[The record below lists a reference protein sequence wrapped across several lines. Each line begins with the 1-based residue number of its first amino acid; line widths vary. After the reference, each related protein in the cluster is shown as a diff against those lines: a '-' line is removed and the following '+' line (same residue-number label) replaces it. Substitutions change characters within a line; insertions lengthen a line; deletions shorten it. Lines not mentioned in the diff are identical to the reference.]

1 MYSNPTFGVNIMK
14 INKIFLASIFILAL
28 ITLGAVSAT
37 DELTADNGDSLSTAD
52 ETDLQAAA
60 DDAAVSGE
68 ESIYIYDID
77 GSTFLVD
84 DEVYVEIYASA
95 EANFTRDN
103 FNFTVDGLDHDFTY
117 DSENERMV
125 FNVSDLSIGN
135 HNFLIKFLGKG
146 KYDPVSSSGSF
157 DIVEYEIYSPN
168 YVYYGSFSSGTVF
181 IETPSSRIGEI
192 FTVSIGD
199 ETVSQKI
206 EGEDGSRGSAVID
219 LLDFNA
225 SEGEH
230 NMTLKLNDK
239 VIENKTIHFDYDIYV
254 GERFMVYGDDEF
266 MLGDIR
272 GIDESDMYV
281 LINETSYPIYFSEV
295 QGSSLLHVTG
305 VDELRPGMYDVELG
319 YTGARFTPK
328 KFNGTLEVVP
338 IVYAPYYVVGN
349 PETDVFRLVLPD
361 DAKGVMTI
369 SIRRSNETSCRPYA
383 NATLGGETIVPIENL
398 PYGEY
403 YFEFETVGYDGYNI
417 DSDHDYF
424 AVNPNITFPTE
435 QIMIGENATVSVD
448 LPGENGTLAVGE
460 KDSDEY
466 ISEVSLINGKATIQ
480 ISNLSAGV
488 HHLHVHLTLEQYDD
502 EGYIIENTF
511 YKWDV
516 DVSVKPNITLP
527 SGKVNVGDKQYVS
540 VDLPG
545 YNGTLIVTEAVKEG
559 EGGEAKLVD
568 GKASVLIPKL
578 DRAGNLT
585 YAVALYLECYDDY
598 GNLDS
603 DVYIY
608 NGTLEV
614 VYPFTI
620 IPNSLFTRYD
630 SGNAFTVTV
639 VDADN
644 NTVKNFTL
652 MLKVYTG
659 QTSKKYFVT
668 TNDEGVASF
677 DMAST
682 LDIGVHDVVVVSTN
696 ENFTVKKAYST
707 IQVAKAKTI
716 VNAPVVTV
724 QFKKSD
730 YFKVKIKNKAT
741 RKPVAKVKIKLRIF
755 TGNKYQTFTVK
766 TSKYGNAVFDTKD
779 LSIGKH
785 KVVIFTYDGRYKI
798 GAKSVIY
805 VKR

>member
-1 MYSNPTFGVNIMK
+1 MK

-52 ETDLQAAA
+52 EIDLQAAS
-60 DDAAVSGE
+60 DDEAVSGD

-77 GSTFLVD
+77 GSTFIVD
-84 DEVYVEIYASA
+84 DEVYVEIYSSA
-95 EANFTRDN
+95 EENFTRDN

-125 FNVSDLSIGN
+125 FNVSDLSLGN
-135 HNFLIKFLGKG
+135 HNFLIKFVGNG

-157 DIVEYEIYSPN
+157 EIIEYLLYVPD
-168 YVYYGSFSSGTVF
+168 YVYCGSFSAGTVY

-206 EGEDGSRGSAVID
+206 EGDGDSRGYAVID

-225 SEGEH
+225 SGGEH
-230 NMTLKLNDK
+230 NMTIKLNDT
-239 VIENKTIHFDYDIYV
+239 VIENKTIHFDYDILV
-254 GERFMVYGDDEF
+254 GDRSMVYGDEEF
-266 MLGDIR
+266 LLGDIR

-281 LINETSYPIYFSEV
+281 LINGTSYNIQFSEV
-295 QGSSLLHVTG
+295 QGSRLLHVTG
-305 VDELRPGMYDVELG
+305 VDDLKPGMYDIELW
-319 YTGARFTPK
+319 YTGTRFTQK
-328 KFNGTLEVVP
+328 TFNGTLEVAPV
-338 IVYAPYYVVGN
+338 IYTPYYVVGN
-349 PETDVFRLVLPD
+349 PETDVFRLLLPED
-361 DAKGVMTI
+361 EKGVMTI
-369 SIRRSNETSCRPYA
+369 SIRRSNESSYIQYA
-383 NATLGGETIVPIENL
+383 NVTLGGLTIVPIENL

-403 YFEFETVGYDGYNI
+403 YYEINTT
-417 DSDHDYF
+417 DYEGPEIICDQIYF
-424 AVNPNITFPTE
+424 TVNPNITFPTE
-435 QIMIGENATVSVD
+435 QIMIGENATISVD
-448 LPGENGTLAVGE
+448 LAGENGTLAVG
-460 KDSDEY
+460 DRYGGEY
-466 ISEVSLINGKATIQ
+466 ISEVSLIDGKATLQ
-480 ISNLSAGV
+480 VSNLTAGV
-488 HHLHVHLTLEQYDD
+488 HHLYVHLTLDKYDD
-502 EGYIIENTF
+502 EGYVIESTF
-511 YKWDV
+511 YSWDV

-585 YAVALYLECYDDY
+585 YAVALYLEYYDDY
-598 GNLDS
+598 GNVES

-614 VYPFTI
+614 VYPYTI
-620 IPNSLFTRYD
+620 IPNALFTRYD

-659 QTSKKYFVT
+659 QASKKYFIT

-677 DMAST
+677 DLASN
-682 LDIGVHDVVVVSTN
+682 LDIGVHDVVVYSTN
-696 ENFTVKKAYST
+696 QNFTVKKAYST

-716 VNAPVVTV
+716 VNAPAVTV
-724 QFKKSD
+724 KFKKSD

-785 KVVIFTYDGRYKI
+785 KVVIYTIDGRYKI

-805 VKR
+805 VKK

>member
-1 MYSNPTFGVNIMK
+1 MK

-52 ETDLQAAA
+52 EIDLQAAS
-60 DDAAVSGE
+60 DDAAVSGD

-77 GSTFLVD
+77 GSTFIVD
-84 DEVYVEIYASA
+84 DNVCVEIYGNY
-95 EANFTRDN
+95 EENLTRKD
-103 FNFTVDGLDHDFTY
+103 FNLTVDDLDHDFTY
-117 DSENERMV
+117 DSENDRMV

-135 HNFLIKFLGKG
+135 HTFLIKFLGTK
-146 KYDPVSSSGSF
+146 KYNPVSSSGSF
-157 DIVEYEIYSPN
+157 DIVEYELYSPN
-168 YVYYGSFSSGTVF
+168 YVYCGSFSSGTVY

-199 ETVSQKI
+199 ETVSKKI
-206 EGEDGSRGSAVID
+206 EGDDGSRGSAVID
-219 LLDFNA
+219 LRDFNA
-225 SEGEH
+225 SGGEH
-230 NMTLKLNDK
+230 NMTLKLNDT
-239 VIENKTIHFDYDIYV
+239 VIENKTIHFDYDILV
-254 GERFMVYGDDEF
+254 GERYMDYGDEEF
-266 MLGDIR
+266 LLGDIR

-281 LINETSYPIYFSEV
+281 LINGTSYSIQFSEV
-295 QGSSLLHVTG
+295 QGSRLLYVTG
-305 VDELRPGMYDVELG
+305 VDDLRPGMYDIELW
-319 YTGARFTPK
+319 YTGARFTQK
-328 KFNGTLEVVP
+328 VFNGTLEVGPV
-338 IVYAPYYVVGN
+338 IYIPYYVVGN
-349 PETDVFRLVLPD
+349 PETDVFRLLLPQ
-361 DAKGVMTI
+361 DAKGNLLIYVKKASEEWPTTPEGM
-369 SIRRSNETSCRPYA
+369 NKLLYA
-383 NATLGGETIVPIENL
+383 NATLGGETVIPIENL
-398 PYGEY
+398 PYGY
-403 YFEFETVGYDGYNI
+403 YNYDYRTVGYDGYKI
-417 DSDHDYF
+417 SSDHDYF
-424 AVNPNITFPTE
+424 TVNPNITFPTE
-435 QIMIGENATVSVD
+435 QIMIGENATIAVD
-448 LPGENGTLAVGE
+448 LAGENGTLAVGD
-460 KDSDEY
+460 KYGSEY
-466 ISEVSLINGKATIQ
+466 ISEVSLVNGKATIQ
-480 ISNLSAGV
+480 VSNLTAGV
-488 HHLHVHLTLEQYDD
+488 HHLFVHLRLEKYDD
-502 EGYIIENTF
+502 EGFAIESTL
-511 YKWDV
+511 YEWYV

-545 YNGTLIVTEAVKEG
+545 YNGTLIVTEAKKEG

-585 YAVALYLECYDDY
+585 YAVGLSLEYYDDY
-598 GNLDS
+598 GNVES

-614 VYPFTI
+614 VYPYTI
-620 IPNSLFTRYD
+620 IPNALFTRYD

-659 QTSKKYFVT
+659 QTSKKYFIT

-677 DMAST
+677 DLAST

-696 ENFTVKKAYST
+696 QNYTVKKAYST

-716 VNAPVVTV
+716 VNAPAVTV
-724 QFKKSD
+724 KFKKSD

-785 KVVIFTYDGRYKI
+785 KVVIYTIDGRYKI

-805 VKR
+805 VKK